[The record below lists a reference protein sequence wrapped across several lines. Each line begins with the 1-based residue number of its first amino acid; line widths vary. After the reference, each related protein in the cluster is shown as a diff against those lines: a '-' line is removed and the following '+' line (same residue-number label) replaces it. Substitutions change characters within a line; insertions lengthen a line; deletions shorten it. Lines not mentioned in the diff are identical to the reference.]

1 MPAPPPQTPA
11 NDTDIHWMQRAL
23 RLAEQGQGCVEPNP
37 MVGCVIVRD
46 GQAIAEGF
54 HQRFGGP
61 HAEREALAN
70 VPAGVSIA
78 GATWYVT
85 LEPCCH
91 TGKTPPCSEAVLAAQ
106 PGRVVVA
113 MRDPFPQVD
122 GGGLQQLRD
131 AGIDVQVGICQQ
143 QAWELNAPY
152 LKRIRSGRPWVIAKW
167 AMTLDG
173 RIATA
178 TGNSQWISCEAS
190 RAQVHRLRGRC
201 DAVIVGGG
209 TAAADNPT
217 LNARPPGPRT
227 PTRIIVS
234 AAGRLRLDSNL
245 VQTIDQGPVQLFTS
259 ADAAEVQPLI
269 DAGVEVIRFEAASP
283 PDRLAMVLEHCGAA
297 NMTNV
302 LVEGGGD
309 LLGGL
314 FDLDAIDEYHVF
326 IAPKIVGGAA
336 AVSPLGGQGRNKI
349 SDSPVF
355 APPQV
360 QQVGSDVYI
369 TARRDRAAHHPPFG
383 RVEP

>member
-1 MPAPPPQTPA
+1 MPAPPPHSPTSEE
-11 NDTDIHWMQRAL
+11 DIRWMRRAL
-23 RLAEQGQGCVEPNP
+23 HLAEQGQGAVEPNP

-46 GQAIAEGF
+46 GQPIAEGF

-61 HAEREALAN
+61 HAERDAVAN
-70 VPAGVSIA
+70 VPAGVSLA
-78 GATWYVT
+78 GTTWYVT

-91 TGKTPPCSEAVLAAQ
+91 TGKTPPCTEAVLAAR
-106 PGRVVVA
+106 PARVVVA
-113 MRDPFPQVD
+113 MRDPFPKVD
-122 GGGLQQLRD
+122 GGGLQQIRA
-131 AGIDVQVGICQQ
+131 AGIDVQVGVCQE
-143 QAWELNAPY
+143 QAEDLNAPY
-152 LKRIRSGRPWVIAKW
+152 LKRVRSGRPWVIAKW

-178 TGNSQWISCEAS
+178 TGNSQWISGEAS
-190 RAQVHRLRGRC
+190 RAEVHRLRGRC

-209 TAAADNPT
+209 TAEADNPT

-227 PTRIIVS
+227 PTRIVVS
-234 AAGRLRLDSNL
+234 ASGRLAVDSNL
-245 VQTIDQGPVQLFTS
+245 VQTIDQGPVQLFAS
-259 ADAAEVQPLI
+259 ADAAGLQPLV
-269 DAGVEVIRFEAASP
+269 DAGVEVIQFDSDSP
-283 PDRLAMVLEHCGAA
+283 SDRLAMVLDHCGAA

-326 IAPKIVGGAA
+326 IAPRIVGGAA

-355 APPQV
+355 ATPQV
-360 QQVGSDVYI
+360 SRCGDDVYV
-369 TARRDRAAHHPPFG
+369 TARRVSESPPKSVSFN
-383 RVEP
+383 P

>member
-1 MPAPPPQTPA
+1 MPTPPPQTSTS
-11 NDTDIHWMQRAL
+11 DQDIHWMQRAL
-23 RLAEQGQGCVEPNP
+23 QLAQRGQGSVEPNP

-46 GQAIAEGF
+46 GQAVAEGF

-70 VPAGVSIA
+70 VPSGVSLA

-91 TGKTPPCSEAVLAAQ
+91 TGKTPPCTEAVLAAR

-113 MRDPFPQVD
+113 MRDPFPQVN

-131 AGIDVQVGICQQ
+131 AGIDVQVGVCQQ
-143 QAWELNAPY
+143 QALELNAPY
-152 LKRIRSGRPWVIAKW
+152 LKRVRSGRPWVIAKW

-190 RAQVHRLRGRC
+190 RAEVHRLRGRC

-227 PTRIIVS
+227 PTRIVVS
-234 AAGRLRLDSNL
+234 ATGRLRVDSHL

-259 ADAAEVQPLI
+259 ADAADLQPLV
-269 DAGVEVIRFEAASP
+269 DAGVEVIRFPDASP
-283 PDRLAMVLEHCGAA
+283 PARLAMVLDHCGAA

-314 FDLDAIDEYHVF
+314 FYLDAIDEYHVF

-336 AVSPLGGQGRNKI
+336 AVSPLGGQGRNTI
-349 SDSPVF
+349 SDSPRF

-360 QQVGSDVYI
+360 QQVGTDVYI
-369 TARRDRAAHHPPFG
+369 TARRTT
-383 RVEP
+383 E

>member
-1 MPAPPPQTPA
+1 MPTPPPQTT
-11 NDTDIHWMQRAL
+11 DTDIHWMQRAL
-23 RLAEQGQGCVEPNP
+23 RLAERGQGCVEPNP

-70 VPAGVSIA
+70 VPAGVSLA

-91 TGKTPPCSEAVLAAQ
+91 TGKTPPCSEAVLAAR
-106 PGRVVVA
+106 PARVVVA

-131 AGIDVQVGICQQ
+131 AGIDVQVGVCQR
-143 QAWELNAPY
+143 QAVELNAPY

-190 RAQVHRLRGRC
+190 RGEVHRLRGRC

-209 TAAADNPT
+209 TSTADNPT

-227 PTRIIVS
+227 PTRIVVS
-234 AAGRLRLDSNL
+234 AAGRLGLDSNL
-245 VQTIDQGPVQLFTS
+245 VKTIDQGPVQLFTS
-259 ADAAEVQPLI
+259 ADAAGLQPLI
-269 DAGVEVIRFEAASP
+269 DAGVEVIRFPDASP
-283 PDRLAMVLEHCGAA
+283 PDRLAMVLDHCGAA

-336 AVSPLGGQGRNKI
+336 AVSPLGGQGRNRI

-355 APPQV
+355 APPRV
-360 QQVGSDVYI
+360 QQCGTDVYI
-369 TARRDRAAHHPPFG
+369 TARR
-383 RVEP
+383 VTEP